1 MRKFTCFSALIFTLL
16 IFPLSAC
23 DNTAGG
29 ITEYKIECSLDGD
42 ILSGSETV
50 DFYNNTETTFSE
62 LKFNLFANAYRED
75 AKYKPV
81 QKIYEYL
88 AYPDGKNY
96 GGIEIVSVKNESGDI
111 PFSVGGEDQNI
122 LTVSLDKEVFPEERA
137 CVIIEYRIKI
147 AKIVARLGINDKT
160 VNLAEFYPI
169 LCGIDKDGFYECV
182 YYSVGDPYFSD
193 CADYTVR
200 FTADEKYTVAH
211 AGEQVSA
218 AAENGKITYEYSLK
232 NARSFF
238 MALSENFET
247 ISGQAGNITVNY
259 YYYDDQT
266 PIASLEYTIKALNT
280 FSDIFGNYAYG
291 EYSVVETPFIQGGME
306 FPTIVM
312 ISDSV
317 EKQSYG
323 EVIVHE
329 TAHQWWQ
336 TAVGNNEIEY
346 GFLDEGL
353 AEYSTVLF
361 YENNAEYNLKREY
374 LMDVSDKTYKS
385 YCTVYEKLFGK
396 KDTSMTRS
404 LKDFTSEYEYVNI
417 AYVKSCI
424 MYDELRKS
432 VGDEKFFGALK
443 KYYSENKYKIATPLD
458 LKTAFKGAGEHTESF
473 IDGFLSGKAII

>member
-1 MRKFTCFSALIFTLL
+1 MKKFTFLLAFVSVFSIFS
-16 IFPLSAC
+16 FAAC
-23 DNTAGG
+23 KTEKEER
-29 ITEYKIECSLDGD
+29 TEYRLECEFDGKT
-42 ILSGSETV
+42 LTGKETV
-50 DFYNNTETTFSE
+50 NFYNDTETTFSD
-62 LKFNLFANAYRED
+62 LKFNLFSNAYRED
-75 AKYKPV
+75 AKYRPI

-88 AYPDGKNY
+88 AYKKGKDY
-96 GGIEIVSVKNESGDI
+96 GGIEISSVKNAEGDLDFNI
-111 PFSVGGEDQNI
+111 GGKDLNI
-122 LTVSLDKEVFPEERA
+122 LTVTLNEEVFPEERA
-137 CVIIEYRIKI
+137 EVIIEYKI
-147 AKIVARLGINDKT
+147 TVADIVARLGVNEKT

-193 CADYTVR
+193 CADYDVV
-200 FTADEKYTVAH
+200 FTAADEYTVAH
-211 AGEQVSA
+211 AGKQISA
-218 AAENGKITYEYSLK
+218 LSENGKTTYEFSLE
-232 NARSFF
+232 NARSFC
-238 MALSENFET
+238 MVLSDSFET
-247 ISGQAGNITVNY
+247 ISETVGDVTVNY
-259 YYYDDQT
+259 FYYEDENPLDSFKYAVNALKT
-266 PIASLEYTIKALNT
+266 FGSLYG
-280 FSDIFGNYAYG
+280 DYAYK
-291 EYSVVETPFIQGGME
+291 EYSVVQTPFIQGGME

-361 YENNAEYNLKREY
+361 YENNPEYDLKREY
-374 LMDVSDKTYKS
+374 LMDISDKTYKS
-385 YCTVYEKLFGK
+385 YCTVYEKLFGGK
-396 KDTSMTRS
+396 NTAMVRS

-432 VGDEKFFGALK
+432 VGDEKFFGAIK
-443 KYYSENKYKIATPLD
+443 NYYSENKFKITTPLD
-458 LKTAFKGAGEHTESF
+458 LISAFKNAGDYTESF

>member
-1 MRKFTCFSALIFTLL
+1 MRKIALFCAVIIAVL

-23 DNTAGG
+23 GEKKEER
-29 ITEYKIECSLDGD
+29 TEYKINCEFDGST
-42 ILSGSETV
+42 LTGKETLI
-50 DFYNNTETTFSE
+50 FYNDTETTFSE
-62 LKFNLFANAYRED
+62 LKFNLFSAAYREG
-75 AKYKPV
+75 AKYSPV

-88 AYPDGKNY
+88 AYPNGKNY
-96 GGIEIVSVKNESGDI
+96 GGIEILSVKTAECDLEFFI
-111 PFSVGGEDQNI
+111 GGEDQNI
-122 LTVSLDKEVFPEERA
+122 LTVNLNDEVFPSEKTEV
-137 CVIIEYRIKI
+137 VIDYKI
-147 AKIVARLGINDKT
+147 FVPNVVSRLGINDKT

-182 YYSVGDPYFSD
+182 YYSIGDPYFSD
-193 CADYTVR
+193 CANYEVT

-211 AGEQVSA
+211 AGKVASYVT
-218 AAENGKITYEYSLK
+218 ENGKTTYVFSLD
-232 NARSFF
+232 NARSFC
-238 MALSENFET
+238 MVLSENFET
-247 ISGQAGNITVNY
+247 ISDTIGDVTVNY
-259 YYYDDQT
+259 YYYDDENPLSSIGYAVNSIRT
-266 PIASLEYTIKALNT
+266 FGSL
-280 FSDIFGNYAYG
+280 FGDYAYK

-353 AEYSTVLF
+353 AEYSTVMF
-361 YENNAEYNLKREY
+361 YENNPDYNLKREQ

-385 YCTVYEKLFGK
+385 YCTVYEKIFGK
-396 KDTSMTRS
+396 KDTSMLRS

-432 VGDEKFFGALK
+432 VGDDKFISSLK
-443 KYYSENKYKIATPLD
+443 KYYAENKFKTATPYD
-458 LKTAFKGAGEHTESF
+458 LISAFMSAGEYTESF
-473 IDGFLSGKAII
+473 IDGFLTGKAII